1 MFFMICLSCGKCE
14 VGKYKL
20 GKCVFGKYELLIVV
34 NLLFGTNE
42 LDTRL
47 LRDSSRNLLES

>member
-1 MFFMICLSCGKCE
+1 MICLSCGKCE